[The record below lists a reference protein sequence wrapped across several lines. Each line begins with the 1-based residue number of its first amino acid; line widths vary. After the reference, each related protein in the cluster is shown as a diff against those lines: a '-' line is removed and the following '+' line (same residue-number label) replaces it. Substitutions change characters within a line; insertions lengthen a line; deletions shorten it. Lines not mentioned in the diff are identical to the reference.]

1 MIGLPVPSPRFGKRE
16 LPMAVAT
23 MRRDD
28 AAAPGPG
35 LAARLKVRQDQHRG
49 PTAGLAPGNVQ
60 GNLAIL
66 PQALA
71 GDFLRFC
78 QLNPKPCPVIGTSAP
93 GDPRVPA
100 LGDDLDIR
108 TDLPRYRVWKNG
120 ELVAEPT
127 DIKDYW
133 RDDLVSFVIG
143 CSFSFE
149 EALLADGIP
158 LRHIERGCNV
168 PMWRTS
174 IATKEAGPFRGPT
187 VVSMRPM
194 TPANAIR
201 AVQITTRFPSVHGA
215 PVHIGKPELIGIKD
229 IDKPDYGDRVE
240 VREDELPVFWACG
253 VTPQS
258 VIATVKPEF
267 CITHYPGSM
276 LVTDRRNTEFAIM

>member
-1 MIGLPVPSPRFGKRE
+1 MYVAPLQSSDSP
-16 LPMAVAT
+16 PPAT
-23 MRRDD
+23 
-28 AAAPGPG
+28 GH
-35 LAARLKVRQDQHRG
+35 AARLAVRAGTHQG
-49 PTAGLAPGNVQ
+49 PTARLAPGYVQ

-78 QLNPKPCPVIGTSAP
+78 QLNPKPCPLIGTSAP
-93 GDPRVPA
+93 GDPRVPT

-108 TDLPRYRVWKNG
+108 TDVPRYRVWRNG
-120 ELVAEPT
+120 ELIAEPE
-127 DIKDYW
+127 DIRDFW

-149 EALLADGIP
+149 EALTAEGIE
-158 LRHIERGCNV
+158 LRHITRGCNV
-168 PMWRTS
+168 PMYRTS
-174 IATKEAGPFRGPT
+174 IATAEAGPFHGPM

-215 PVHIGKPELIGIKD
+215 PVHIGKPELIGIAD
-229 IDKPDYGDRVE
+229 IDKPDYGDVADM
-240 VREDELPVFWACG
+240 REDELPVFWACG

-276 LVTDRRNTEFAIM
+276 LVTDRKNTEFAIM